1 MAEIL
6 AAAKEIHSLYP
17 EMEIRYGEPM
27 SRHTSFRIGGPAAAM
42 FFPSSPREA
51 AGVYRFLRGEG
62 VPTLILGNGTNLLV
76 SGEALEL
83 AVVCMG
89 GAIGFVRGGDGGVI
103 ECGAGALLTA
113 VSAFALKNGLTGL
126 EFASGIPGSVGGAV
140 MMNAGAYGGEMK
152 DVVLSV
158 LSADETGELRE
169 RRLEECGFSYRHSVF
184 EAENSLILSV
194 KLKLNS
200 GDPDAIRARMEELS
214 ARRRA
219 KQPLNLPSAG
229 STFKRP
235 AGGYAAAMLEGA
247 GMKGRGV
254 GGACISEKH
263 AGFVV
268 SRGDATFDDVLAT
281 MEMAKKAV
289 FDKYGVWLEPEV
301 RIIR

>member
-1 MAEIL
+1 MARFTI
-6 AAAKEIHSLYP
+6 
-17 EMEIRYGEPM
+17 
-27 SRHTSFRIGGPAAAM
+27 
-42 FFPSSPREA
+42 PRDIYHGKGA
-51 AGVYRFLRGEG
+51 L
-62 VPTLILGNGTNLLV
+62 
-76 SGEALEL
+76 EALKTL
-83 AVVCMG
+83 QGKRAMLC
-89 GAIGFVRGGDGGVI
+89 
-103 ECGAGALLTA
+103 
-113 VSAFALKNGLTGL
+113 
-126 EFASGIPGSVGGAV
+126 VGGGSMKRFGFLDRAV
-140 MMNAGAYGGEMK
+140 DYLKEAGMMNAGAYGGEMK

-184 EAENSLILSV
+184 ETKNSIILSV
-194 KLKLNS
+194 KLKLS
-200 GDPDAIRARMEELS
+200 PGDPDAIRARMEELS